1 VTTGVVVSSAIA
13 TGGFA
18 ILAAGNFRG
27 TADAASPDGTTSR
40 PAVRPDAIQ
49 APPQGTTRQP
59 RVNGFGTPGDTG
71 GQVPTAPRSGSGR
84 GHVSMGSS

>member
-27 TADAASPDGTTSR
+27 TPDAASPDGTTSR
-40 PAVRPDAIQ
+40 PTVRPDAIQ
-49 APPQGTTRQP
+49 APPRQP

-84 GHVSMGSS
+84 GHVSTGSS